1 METRHAKIVLDDFG
15 YVVGVTWPIGGGVW
29 RYKAIPQH
37 TKTGLADSEK
47 EALEAL
53 ERTVKLTRHND
64 MLARYAKNLIRDI
77 INK

>member
-53 ERTVKLTRHND
+53 EPQPFSYGHTLVGVTKGPISQD
-64 MLARYAKNLIRDI
+64 
-77 INK
+77 